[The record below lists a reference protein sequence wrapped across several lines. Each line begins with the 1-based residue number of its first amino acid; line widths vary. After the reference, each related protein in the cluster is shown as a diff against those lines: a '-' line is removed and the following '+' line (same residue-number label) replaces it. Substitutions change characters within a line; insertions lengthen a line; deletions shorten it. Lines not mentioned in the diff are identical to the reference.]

1 MKTFKDAA
9 RERKML
15 SAKGMVRTNNT
26 YNSINGCIVPTS
38 EAKQYIRSLTDK

>member
-15 SAKGMVRTNNT
+15 SAKGMVKTNNV
-26 YNSINGCIVPTS
+26 YSSVNGCVIPTS
-38 EAKQYIRSLTDK
+38 EAKQYIRSMIDK